1 MKDNLKEKKNNS
13 KKENILK
20 KNIHIILRCVALA
33 MGIAVIIL
41 SKLNNL
47 DPNSSVAMLGIGLTC
62 LAISILDDKTIK

>member
-33 MGIAVIIL
+33 MGIAVIVL
-41 SKLNNL
+41 SKLNSL

>member
-33 MGIAVIIL
+33 MGIAVIVL

-47 DPNSSVAMLGIGLTC
+47 DTNSSVAMLGIGLTC

>member
-33 MGIAVIIL
+33 MGIAVIVL